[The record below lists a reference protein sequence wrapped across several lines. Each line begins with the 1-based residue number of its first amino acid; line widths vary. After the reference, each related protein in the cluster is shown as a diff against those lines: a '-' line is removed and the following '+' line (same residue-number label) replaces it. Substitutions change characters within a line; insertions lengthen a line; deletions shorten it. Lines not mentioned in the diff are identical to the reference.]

1 MPRWQQAAYGRRE
14 RESNEM
20 KYRIRRITPLE
31 TFRLMG
37 VSDEDFKK
45 AEKVASN
52 TGLYKTAGN
61 GIVKS
66 CLEAIFCSMNI
77 VGVPSWEEYS
87 QKYL

>member
-1 MPRWQQAAYGRRE
+1 
-14 RESNEM
+14 
-20 KYRIRRITPLE
+20 
-31 TFRLMG
+31 MG